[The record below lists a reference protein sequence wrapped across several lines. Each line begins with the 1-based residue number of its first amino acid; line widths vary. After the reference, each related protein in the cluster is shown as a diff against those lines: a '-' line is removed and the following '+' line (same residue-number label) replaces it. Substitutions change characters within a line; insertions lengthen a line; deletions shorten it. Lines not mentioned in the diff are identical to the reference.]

1 MTTKTIPALSA
12 RTQFGALVDDVFC
25 HNKRYFVE
33 KKGEIKVVI
42 LSLEDYYKNIIKT
55 PEVLKK
61 VQEEA
66 KKTGLNKINDKER
79 NKEIKDTRKS
89 LWN

>member
-1 MTTKTIPALSA
+1 M
-12 RTQFGALVDDVFC
+12 
-25 HNKRYFVE
+25 
-33 KKGEIKVVI
+33 VI